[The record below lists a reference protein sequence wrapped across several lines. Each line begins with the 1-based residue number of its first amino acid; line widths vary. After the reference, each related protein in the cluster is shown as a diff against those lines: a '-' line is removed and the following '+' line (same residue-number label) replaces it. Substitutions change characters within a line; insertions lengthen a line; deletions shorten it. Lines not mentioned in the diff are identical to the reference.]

1 MPKPHHAPHSR
12 ARLAFLHRPV
22 DPLSVTTFMVLAL
35 CASGMSTSA
44 RAEDA
49 GPADW
54 RNGFSLTANVTLA
67 SQYRYRG
74 IMQTNNK
81 PALQGGFD
89 VTHASGFYIGNWN
102 STITWLDDTDPD
114 VSAPLE
120 MDFYAG
126 FRGNITPDVTFDV
139 GVLQYYYPGDY
150 PGGYTSPNTTEAYAG
165 VGYGPLSFKYSHA
178 FTNLFGVPDS
188 KNSQY
193 YDARGSFETGVW
205 GLKLDAHV
213 GYQKVRNMTDGSYT
227 DWSLGLSKTWGK
239 HITTTL
245 SYIDTNAD
253 RNVYVNS
260 SGRYTGRATALLT
273 MTANF

>member
-1 MPKPHHAPHSR
+1 V
-12 ARLAFLHRPV
+12 RPS
-22 DPLSVTTFMVLAL
+22 DAAQSALLVLATIAL
-35 CASGMSTSA
+35 CGTGFSSPVHAQQADAQASGNA
-44 RAEDA
+44 
-49 GPADW
+49 
-54 RNGFSLTANVTLA
+54 FSLTANVSVA

-74 IMQTNNK
+74 IMQTDNK

-89 VTHASGFYIGNWN
+89 LTHSSGFYIGNWN

-126 FRGNITPDVTFDV
+126 YRGNITPDVTFDL

-150 PGGYTSPNTTEAYAG
+150 PGGYTSPDTTEAYAG
-165 VGYGPLSFKYSHA
+165 IGYGPLSFKYSHA

-193 YDARGSFETGVW
+193 YDLRGSFETGVW
-205 GLKLDAHV
+205 GLNLDAHL
-213 GYQKVRNMTDGSYT
+213 GYQKVRNLDDGSYT
-227 DWSLGLSKTWGK
+227 DWSLGVSKAWGRG
-239 HITTTL
+239 ITTTL
-245 SYIDTNAD
+245 AYIDTNAD

-260 SGRYTGRATALLT
+260 SGRYTGRATALLS
-273 MTANF
+273 MTASF